1 MKKIDQYL
9 TRQFVVTYLFIQGMI
24 IALVCL
30 VDFVEKIDDFL
41 DRQIA
46 WEDIIFVYYANFIP
60 YYGNLFMPI
69 CVFLAVIFF
78 TSRMANRAEIIPLL
92 SAGVSFYRLFVPYVV
107 VAVALMGLSFYL
119 KSYSVPLSAKKRILF
134 EYDLQEKKR
143 ITSNRNIHKKV
154 APDTYVYFNYYN
166 EDRKEGH
173 NFTLEQIEDGD
184 ISTKLH
190 ATRIKWID
198 STETWKLS
206 RVTQREING
215 TEESVR
221 SYAQLDTSFLLGP
234 DDLFII
240 EHKEQTLRLGELYK
254 YIRLE
259 EMRGSDILRE
269 LYLERHRRWA
279 YPLAILILTTIG
291 FAMSSRK
298 SRGGTALQIGVG
310 LFLCFFY
317 IMLLTAGEAISG
329 GSYPPWMAV
338 WLPNVLF
345 LSLGV
350 YLLRIAPK

>member
-1 MKKIDQYL
+1 MKKIDQYI
-9 TRQFVVTYLFIQGMI
+9 TRQFLTTYFFIQGMI

-46 WEDIIFVYYANFIP
+46 WSDVLFVYYANFIP

-92 SAGVSFYRLFVPYVV
+92 SAGVSFYRLFVPYLA
-107 VAVALMGLSFYL
+107 VAVLLTGLSFYL
-119 KSYSVPLSAKKRILF
+119 KSYSVPISAKRRILF
-134 EYDLQEKKR
+134 EYTLQDKKQMS
-143 ITSNRNIHKKV
+143 SNRNIHKKV

-173 NFTLEQIEDGD
+173 NFTLERIEEGD
-184 ISTKLH
+184 IRTKLH
-190 ATRIKWID
+190 ATRIKWVD
-198 STETWKLS
+198 STESWRLS
-206 RVTQREING
+206 RVTQREIMG
-215 TEESVR
+215 GKEAVK
-221 SYAQLDTSFLLGP
+221 SYAQLDTAFLLGP
-234 DDLFII
+234 EDLYVI
-240 EHKEQTLRLGELYK
+240 EHKEQTLRLGELYE

-269 LYLERHRRWA
+269 LYLERHRRLA
-279 YPLAILILTTIG
+279 YPLAILILTIIG

-298 SRGGTALQIGVG
+298 SRGGTAFQIGIG
-310 LFLCFFY
+310 LFLCFVY

-329 GSYPPWMAV
+329 GAYPPWMAV
-338 WLPNVLF
+338 WLPNLLF
-345 LSLGV
+345 LVLGV
-350 YLLRIAPK
+350 YLLRTAPK